1 MIEKIVTATA
11 EHPKI
16 ALAAIGSL
24 VLVNVGITTATVV
37 NSINESKKIE
47 EVNKKL
53 DELLKAIDDLEDD
66 ESEED
71 KDD

>member
-11 EHPKI
+11 EHPKL
-16 ALAAIGSL
+16 ALGTIGTL
-24 VLVNVGITTATVV
+24 VAVNVGITTATVV

-53 DELLKAIDDLEDD
+53 DELLKAIDELEDD
-66 ESEED
+66 ESEKDKED
-71 KDD
+71 